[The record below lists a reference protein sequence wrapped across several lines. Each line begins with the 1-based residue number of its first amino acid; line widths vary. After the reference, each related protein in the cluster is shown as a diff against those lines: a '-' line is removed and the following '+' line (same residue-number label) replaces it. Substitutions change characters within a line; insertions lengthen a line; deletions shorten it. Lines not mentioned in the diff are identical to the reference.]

1 MQSLLLLS
9 ILITLLSNS
18 GSAVNLS
25 PTISGVDLTGLS
37 ASDIPPGINLADTT
51 AAEIEEYQRQQGCIV
66 NCVHIVIN
74 CISGEMEVEERI
86 KGNVKVSQ
94 LSEGDVIRGITGA
107 EQKSA
112 WCLVEAIFQV
122 PNSKNQTTYD
132 GFTADHMVING
143 TVRPYGKKGEIHV
156 GPVYTLATDCDASV
170 NSAGQAFTPISTA
183 FCPHELSWSEYLS
196 LMSAIRRFTN
206 RAGNF
211 WYDLKSYHDNETAVV
226 PRWADQLPA
235 ICRELLLCS
244 REDRC
249 QEFENVIKDFVQ
261 GHVNKEYVEI
271 VERVFPNMGGDVTKQ
286 QAGTITE
293 VVRPQKTSHIVLFSV
308 VGSAMVTLLIIAVA
322 ILIYRALMMKKK
334 KTEKELEPKKAP
346 ETTA

>member
-1 MQSLLLLS
+1 MQRLLLFSILIVLLS
-9 ILITLLSNS
+9 IS
-18 GSAVNLS
+18 GSTVSLN
-25 PTISGVDLTGLS
+25 PNISGIDQSAFDIDIFADGMTG
-37 ASDIPPGINLADTT
+37 GIT
-51 AAEIEEYQRQQGCIV
+51 AAQIEEYQRQQSSCQNNCI
-66 NCVHIVIN
+66 NIKIN
-74 CISGEMEVEERI
+74 CISGEMQVEERI

-94 LSEGDVIRGITGA
+94 LSDGDVIRGITGA

-112 WCLVEAIFQV
+112 WCLVEAIFHV

-132 GFTADHMVING
+132 GFTVDHMVING
-143 TVRPYGKKGEIHV
+143 TVRPYGKKGEVHV

-211 WYDLKSYHDNETAVV
+211 WYDLKSYHDNETAMV

-249 QEFENVIKDFVQ
+249 QAFENVIKEFVQ

-293 VVRPQKTSHIVLFSV
+293 VVRPQKTGHIVLFSV

-322 ILIYRALMMKKK
+322 ILIYRIRMMKRN
-334 KTEKELEPKKAP
+334 KTEKELEPKKASGA
-346 ETTA
+346 TA